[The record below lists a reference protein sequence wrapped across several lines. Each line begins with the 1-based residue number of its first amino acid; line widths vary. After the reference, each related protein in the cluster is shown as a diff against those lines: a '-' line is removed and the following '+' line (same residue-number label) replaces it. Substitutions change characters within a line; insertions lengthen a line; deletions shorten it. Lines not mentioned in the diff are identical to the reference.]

1 MGNAKVLNNR
11 RPQGGLP
18 SERGGDACWK
28 FRIKRS
34 IRPTGVPAKAFVCTC
49 NCTKP
54 FKTLKQE
61 RGKDWALTRVHLGL
75 SSALSRVY
83 PYFRLFQE
91 LFPSIV
97 QRKQRDCELRI
108 FSILLRLA
116 FIIQFSS
123 WLYFTEFSGSV
134 CFLQVRA
141 LSSLLRACSFAI
153 CNLRL

>member
-11 RPQGGLP
+11 RPQRGPP
-18 SERGGDACWK
+18 SPCWK

-34 IRPTGVPAKAFVCTC
+34 IRPTGVPTKAFVCTC

-54 FKTLKQE
+54 SKKTPKQE

-108 FSILLRLA
+108 FSIRLRLA

-123 WLYFTEFSGSV
+123 WLYFTKFSGSV